1 MVVIAGNYRSWWGG
15 QRRRQVVI
23 YFNIYIIYILKYEN
37 MKEKESRKREAERD
51 VWATSCIF
59 TVLFIKQYYITLFY
73 RETMSSDQETL
84 K

>member
-1 MVVIAGNYRSWWGG
+1 
-15 QRRRQVVI
+15 
-23 YFNIYIIYILKYEN
+23 